1 MTDQRTALSASS
13 ADGNRVL
20 RVLALIAVV
29 GGVLLLAAAAFVLSY
44 AGIHLVALSAGV
56 SPRLA
61 RIYPLIFDAMLV
73 VAGAAILALRGAG
86 FFSRIYA
93 WLSMLVLL
101 AAAAGADTLHATGT
115 RLPHKPAAATA
126 AIIPWAL
133 VLIGF
138 GLLLCLLRH
147 ARLRKAAAA
156 TQQKSVVPAS
166 GHVELRPGQGD
177 LLGSR
182 GAVAAPARPR
192 VPAAVGVPARGAP
205 DEPRSRVLAE
215 PAQPPAAPSIP
226 AQAGPPADP
235 SAEEPAD
242 ADDLAIDTEPDHDDP
257 ASDESAED
265 DRATDPT
272 SWSVRA
278 RENHLADDPASA
290 FSAAPTMVADDPEAA
305 EDEDASDDADGPEAA
320 GSQPELDAEARAD
333 AVADAEAEAEADAET
348 ETDAEAEADFGD
360 EDGPGDDTT
369 GEDPAPVG
377 ASPFDRV
384 RSSPVPPE
392 A

>member
-1 MTDQRTALSASS
+1 MTDQRTARSAPS

-20 RVLALIAVV
+20 RVLALVAVV
-29 GGVLLLAAAAFVLSY
+29 GGLLLLAAAAFVLSY

-73 VAGAAILALRGAG
+73 VAGAAVLALRGAG

-156 TQQKSVVPAS
+156 TQQKAVAPAS
-166 GHVELRPGQGD
+166 GHVELRPGVSD
-177 LLGSR
+177 LLGPRS
-182 GAVAAPARPR
+182 ADAAPARPR
-192 VPAAVGVPARGAP
+192 VPAAGIPAQGAP
-205 DEPRSRVLAE
+205 DEPGSRVMAE
-215 PAQPPAAPSIP
+215 PAQPPTAPRVP

-242 ADDLAIDTEPDHDDP
+242 ADDLAIDTEPGHDDP
-257 ASDESAED
+257 ASDESAEGED

-272 SWSVRA
+272 SWSVHA
-278 RENHLADDPASA
+278 GENHVADDPASA
-290 FSAAPTMVADDPEAA
+290 FSAAPTMLADDPQIVLDDPEAD
-305 EDEDASDDADGPEAA
+305 EDEDEAGPEA
-320 GSQPELDAEARAD
+320 DAEARAD
-333 AVADAEAEAEADAET
+333 AEAEAHAEAETGAGAD
-348 ETDAEAEADFGD
+348 DEADFED
-360 EDGPGDDTT
+360 EDGPEDDTA
-369 GEDPAPVG
+369 GEDHAPAG

>member
-1 MTDQRTALSASS
+1 M
-13 ADGNRVL
+13 
-20 RVLALIAVV
+20 LALIAVV

-156 TQQKSVVPAS
+156 TQHKAVVPAS
-166 GHVELRPGQGD
+166 GHVELRPGLND
-177 LLGSR
+177 LLGPRS
-182 GAVAAPARPR
+182 AAAAPARPQ
-192 VPAAVGVPARGAP
+192 VPAAAGVPAQGAP
-205 DEPRSRVLAE
+205 DEPRSRVPAE

-235 SAEEPAD
+235 GAEEPAD

-257 ASDESAED
+257 ASDEGAED

-290 FSAAPTMVADDPEAA
+290 FSAAPTMVADHPEAA
-305 EDEDASDDADGPEAA
+305 EETDEGED
-320 GSQPELDAEARAD
+320 GSQPGVDAAARVGAVAEA
-333 AVADAEAEAEADAET
+333 VAEAHAGAETGTDAKTGAEADT
-348 ETDAEAEADFGD
+348 EADFGD
-360 EDGPGDDTT
+360 EDGPEDDTT
-369 GEDPAPVG
+369 GEDPAPAG
-377 ASPFDRV
+377 GSPFDRV

>member
-1 MTDQRTALSASS
+1 MTDQRTAPSASS

-156 TQQKSVVPAS
+156 TQQKAVVSAS
-166 GHVELRPGQGD
+166 GHVELRPGLND
-177 LLGSR
+177 LLGR
-182 GAVAAPARPR
+182 GTVAAPARPR
-192 VPAAVGVPARGAP
+192 VPATAGVPAQGAP
-205 DEPRSRVLAE
+205 DEPRNRVTAE
-215 PAQPPAAPSIP
+215 SAQPPAAPSIP

-278 RENHLADDPASA
+278 RENHVADDPASA

-305 EDEDASDDADGPEAA
+305 AEADDAADADGPEAA
-320 GSQPELDAEARAD
+320 GSQPELDAAARAD
-333 AVADAEAEAEADAET
+333 ADAVAR
-348 ETDAEAEADFGD
+348 
-360 EDGPGDDTT
+360 PRLR
-369 GEDPAPVG
+369 P
-377 ASPFDRV
+377 SPRP
-384 RSSPVPPE
+384 RLRRR
-392 A
+392 

>member
-1 MTDQRTALSASS
+1 MTDQRTARSAPS

-20 RVLALIAVV
+20 RVLALVAVV
-29 GGVLLLAAAAFVLSY
+29 GGLLLLAAAAFVLSY

-73 VAGAAILALRGAG
+73 VAGAAVLALRGAG

-156 TQQKSVVPAS
+156 TQQKAVVPAS
-166 GHVELRPGQGD
+166 GHVELRPGVSD
-177 LLGSR
+177 LLGPRS
-182 GAVAAPARPR
+182 ADAAPARPR
-192 VPAAVGVPARGAP
+192 VPAAGIPAQGAP
-205 DEPRSRVLAE
+205 DEPGSRVMAE
-215 PAQPPAAPSIP
+215 PAQPPAAPRVP
-226 AQAGPPADP
+226 AQVGPPADP
-235 SAEEPAD
+235 SVEEPAD

-257 ASDESAED
+257 ASDESAEAED

-272 SWSVRA
+272 SWSVHA
-278 RENHLADDPASA
+278 RENHVADDPASA
-290 FSAAPTMVADDPEAA
+290 FSAAPTVLADDPEIVLDDPGADEN
-305 EDEDASDDADGPEAA
+305 EDEAGPEA
-320 GSQPELDAEARAD
+320 DTEAR
-333 AVADAEAEAEADAET
+333 ADAEAEAEAH
-348 ETDAEAEADFGD
+348 AEAETGAGADDEADFED
-360 EDGPGDDTT
+360 EDGPEDDTA
-369 GEDPAPVG
+369 GEEPAPVRT
-377 ASPFDRV
+377 SPFDRV

>member
-1 MTDQRTALSASS
+1 MTDQQAARSAPS

-20 RVLALIAVV
+20 RVLALVAVV

-61 RIYPLIFDAMLV
+61 RIYPLIFDAMLI
-73 VAGAAILALRGAG
+73 VAGAAVLALRGAG

-93 WLSMLVLL
+93 WLSMLALL

-115 RLPHKPAAATA
+115 RLPRKPAAASA

-156 TQQKSVVPAS
+156 AQQKAVVPAA
-166 GHVELRPGQGD
+166 GHVELRPGRSG
-177 LLGSR
+177 LPVPR
-182 GAVAAPARPR
+182 GAATSPARLQ
-192 VPAAVGVPARGAP
+192 V
-205 DEPRSRVLAE
+205 
-215 PAQPPAAPSIP
+215 P
-226 AQAGPPADP
+226 AQAGPPADQGATEP
-235 SAEEPAD
+235 AEAEE
-242 ADDLAIDTEPDHDDP
+242 LAIDTEPGYDDP
-257 ASDESAED
+257 ASDEGTANGDEGTANRDED

-272 SWSVRA
+272 SWSVRTRA
-278 RENHLADDPASA
+278 EHPVGGPASA
-290 FSAAPTMVADDPEAA
+290 FSAAPTIVADDPEIVRDSPEDDGDQGPEDEADGQPEA
-305 EDEDASDDADGPEAA
+305 DAGSLAVGEDDFDDEDDVEDVEDGPEDEDDF
-320 GSQPELDAEARAD
+320 ELED
-333 AVADAEAEAEADAET
+333 
-348 ETDAEAEADFGD
+348 D
-360 EDGPGDDTT
+360 EDAGP
-369 GEDPAPVG
+369 

-392 A
+392 V

>member
-1 MTDQRTALSASS
+1 MTDQRTAPSASS

-147 ARLRKAAAA
+147 ARLRKAAAT
-156 TQQKSVVPAS
+156 TQQKAVVPAS

-177 LLGSR
+177 LLGPR
-182 GAVAAPARPR
+182 GGVAAPTRPR
-192 VPAAVGVPARGAP
+192 VPAAAGVPAQGAP

-278 RENHLADDPASA
+278 RENHVADDPASA

-305 EDEDASDDADGPEAA
+305 EDDDADGPEAA

-333 AVADAEAEAEADAET
+333 AVAETEAESETDAE
-348 ETDAEAEADFGD
+348 AEAEADFGD
-360 EDGPGDDTT
+360 EDGPGDDTA